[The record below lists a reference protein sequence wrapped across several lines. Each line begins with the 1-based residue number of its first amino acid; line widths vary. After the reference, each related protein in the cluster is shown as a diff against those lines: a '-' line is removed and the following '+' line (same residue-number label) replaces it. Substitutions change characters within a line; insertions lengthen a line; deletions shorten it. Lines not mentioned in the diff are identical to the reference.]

1 MNILIAYILSL
12 VLLNTIGNSA
22 GLTRGVEG
30 ANPTFFFDVTGG
42 FSTHKSE
49 LVENNDTTT
58 SFGYSFGG
66 TAGANSNL
74 GFFIRSDTMATPFE
88 LNSSQITTTWQD
100 SGLKYR
106 LGFFYFGLVL
116 SSVETTVNDEGVDL
130 IDAGGTGA
138 GGTTGFQFSIGKT
151 AVMYLDI
158 TSVTI
163 ATTRNELDQT
173 TAVGARQDVDIGAY
187 IDLSKRSFDYMIGY
201 KQRTVAITT
210 DASYIDTITTTYVG
224 FRWASYF

>member
-1 MNILIAYILSL
+1 MTLLSTIA
-12 VLLNTIGNSA
+12 NSA
-22 GLTRGVEG
+22 GLSRGVEG

-42 FSTHKSE
+42 SSTYKSE
-49 LVENNDTTT
+49 LVGNNDTTT
-58 SFGYSFGG
+58 SFGYSIGG

-74 GFFIRSDTMATPFE
+74 GFFIRSDTIDAPFE

-106 LGFFYFGLVL
+106 MGFFYLGLVL
-116 SSVETTVNDEGVDL
+116 SSVETTINDEGTNL
-130 IDAGGTGA
+130 IDAGGTGT
-138 GGTTGFQFSIGKT
+138 GGTTGLQFSIGKT

-163 ATTRNELDQT
+163 AKTRNELDQT
-173 TAVGARQDVDIGAY
+173 TAIGARQDVDIGAY
-187 IDLSKRSFDYMIGY
+187 IDLSKKSFDYMLGY
-201 KQRTVAITT
+201 KQRTVTVTT
-210 DASYIDTITTTYVG
+210 DASYTDTITTTYVG